1 MKKARMALEEAFS
14 PKLKKMLEGSS
25 SGYVRK

>member
-1 MKKARMALEEAFS
+1 MKKARMDLEEAYS

-25 SGYVRK
+25 SGYGRK

>member
-1 MKKARMALEEAFS
+1 MKKARMDLEEAFS

-25 SGYVRK
+25 TGYGE